1 MSTMNVLI
9 CQQPKEL
16 VWKQREIPIP
26 GDNEALIKIKSVGIC
41 GTDIHA
47 WGGNQPFFSYPRVLG
62 HEICGEIVGLG
73 KNIADLKNGQQVAVI
88 PYVACQQC
96 PACKSGRT
104 NCCEK
109 ISVIGVHQDGGF
121 SEYLSVPVANIL
133 PADGI
138 DPQAAALIEPFAIS
152 AHAVRRAAIAP
163 GEQVLVV
170 GAGPIGLGAA
180 AIAKADGA
188 QVVVADTSPARRD
201 HVATRLELPLLD
213 PSAEDF
219 DAQLRAQFGGSLA
232 QKVIDATGNQHAMN
246 NTVNLIRH
254 GGTVVFVGLFK
265 GELQFSDPE
274 FHKKE
279 TTMMG
284 SRNATPE
291 DFAKV
296 GRLMAEGKITADMML
311 THRYPFATL
320 AETYERDV
328 INNREIIKV
337 AMQRPG
343 KCWALFFFC
352 FSMMFCR
359 PEKMCRSHL
368 MRPTHQSEITLHVP
382 QL

>member
-1 MSTMNVLI
+1 MSTMNTLI
-9 CQQPKEL
+9 CQEPKKL
-16 VWKQREIPIP
+16 VWKKREIPIP
-26 GDNEALIKIKSVGIC
+26 GESETLIKIKSVGIC

-62 HEICGEIVGLG
+62 HEICGEVVDTG
-73 KNIADLKNGQQVAVI
+73 KNVHQFKKGQQVAVI

-121 SEYLSVPVANIL
+121 SEYLAVPATNVLLAE
-133 PADGI
+133 GI
-138 DPQAAALIEPFAIS
+138 DPQAAALIEPYAIS
-152 AHAVRRAAIAP
+152 AHAVRRAKVQR
-163 GEQVLVV
+163 GEHVLVV

-188 QVVVADTSPARRD
+188 QVVVADTSAARRE
-201 HVATRLELPLLD
+201 HVIANLNLPVVD

-219 DAQLRAQFGGSLA
+219 EAQLRAEFGGSLA
-232 QKVIDATGNQHAMN
+232 EKVIDATGNQHAMN
-246 NTVNLIRH
+246 NTINLIRH
-254 GGTVVFVGLFK
+254 GGSIVFVGLFK
-265 GELQFSDPE
+265 GDLQFSDPE

-284 SRNATPE
+284 SRNATLE

-296 GRLMAEGKITADMML
+296 GRLMSEGKLTAEMML

-320 AETYERDV
+320 ADIYEKDV
-328 INNREIIKV
+328 INNRELIKGV
-337 AMQRPG
+337 
-343 KCWALFFFC
+343 
-352 FSMMFCR
+352 
-359 PEKMCRSHL
+359 
-368 MRPTHQSEITLHVP
+368 ITF
-382 QL
+382 

>member
-1 MSTMNVLI
+1 MPTMNTLI
-9 CQQPKEL
+9 CQEPKKL
-16 VWKQREIPIP
+16 VWKKREIPIP
-26 GDNEALIKIKSVGIC
+26 GESETLIKIKSVGIC

-62 HEICGEIVGLG
+62 HEICGEVVDTG
-73 KNIADLKNGQQVAVI
+73 KNVHQFKKGQQVAVI

-121 SEYLSVPVANIL
+121 SEYLAVPATNVLLAE
-133 PADGI
+133 GI
-138 DPQAAALIEPFAIS
+138 DPQAAALIEPYAIS
-152 AHAVRRAAIAP
+152 AHAVRRAKVLP

-188 QVVVADTSPARRD
+188 QVVVADTSVARRK
-201 HVATRLELPLLD
+201 HVIANLNLPVVD

-219 DAQLRAQFGGSLA
+219 EAQLRAEFGGSLA
-232 QKVIDATGNQHAMN
+232 EKVIDATGNQHAMN
-246 NTVNLIRH
+246 NTINLIRH
-254 GGTVVFVGLFK
+254 GGSIVFVGLFK
-265 GELQFSDPE
+265 GDLQFSDPE

-296 GRLMAEGKITADMML
+296 GRLMSEGKLTAEMML

-320 AETYERDV
+320 ADVYEKDV
-328 INNREIIKV
+328 INNRELIKGV
-337 AMQRPG
+337 
-343 KCWALFFFC
+343 
-352 FSMMFCR
+352 
-359 PEKMCRSHL
+359 
-368 MRPTHQSEITLHVP
+368 ITF
-382 QL
+382 